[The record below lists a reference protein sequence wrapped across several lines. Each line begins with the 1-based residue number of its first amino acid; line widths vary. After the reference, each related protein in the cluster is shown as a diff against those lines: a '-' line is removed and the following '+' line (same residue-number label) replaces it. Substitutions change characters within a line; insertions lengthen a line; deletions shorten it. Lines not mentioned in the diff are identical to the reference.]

1 MLEIVQSG
9 GWLMVPI
16 LLCSIV
22 AAAICVERLW
32 TLQRSRIVPKNL
44 VAQIWS
50 AVKTEELDTQ
60 KLRELRTSSP
70 LGQVLAAGVANAKR
84 GRDVM
89 KEAMEESA
97 SQVSHDMERYLTS
110 LGIIASISPLLGL
123 LGTVVGM
130 IKVFTA
136 LMLEGAGNA
145 NVLAGGISQ
154 ALITTAAGLS
164 VAIPGAHVSPLL
176 PPQDRRAGGHHGAG
190 GRQAGRNSPGRPGR
204 RAEAVKFSRRGRH
217 EASVELTPL
226 IDVVFLLLIFFMVS
240 TTFIRETQ
248 LKIDLP
254 EAAGE
259 LQEIEEEVIEITVD
273 RLGDYAVNDRLLVNS
288 ELHTLVRALEQL
300 VEGGVSPG
308 SRLIITADANAAH
321 QSVVRAMD
329 AAGKVGLTRI
339 SITTQQP
346 AEE

>member
-50 AVKTEELDTQ
+50 AVKTEELDNQ

-84 GRDVM
+84 GREVM

-164 VAIPGAHVSPLL
+164 VAIPALMFHRFFLRRIDELVVSME
-176 PPQDRRAGGHHGAG
+176 QEAG
-190 GRQAGRNSPGRPGR
+190 
-204 RAEAVKFSRRGRH
+204 K
-217 EASVELTPL
+217 
-226 IDVVFLLLIFFMVS
+226 
-240 TTFIRETQ
+240 
-248 LKIDLP
+248 
-254 EAAGE
+254 
-259 LQEIEEEVIEITVD
+259 
-273 RLGDYAVNDRLLVNS
+273 
-288 ELHTLVRALEQL
+288 L
-300 VEGGVSPG
+300 VEILQGDREDEP
-308 SRLIITADANAAH
+308 RL
-321 QSVVRAMD
+321 
-329 AAGKVGLTRI
+329 
-339 SITTQQP
+339 
-346 AEE
+346 

>member
-44 VAQIWS
+44 VSQIWS
-50 AVKTEELDTQ
+50 AVKTEDLDAH
-60 KLRELRTSSP
+60 KLRELRSNSP

-84 GRDVM
+84 GREVM
-89 KEAMEESA
+89 KEAMEEAA

-130 IKVFTA
+130 INVFTA

-164 VAIPGAHVSPLL
+164 VAIPALIFHRFFL
-176 PPQDRRAGGHHGAG
+176 RRIDELIVTME
-190 GRQAGRNSPGRPGR
+190 Q
-204 RAEAVKFSRRGRH
+204 
-217 EASVELTPL
+217 EASKLME
-226 IDVVFLLLIFFMVS
+226 I
-240 TTFIRETQ
+240 
-248 LKIDLP
+248 
-254 EAAGE
+254 
-259 LQEIEEEVIEITVD
+259 LQGDRQEEP
-273 RLGDYAVNDRLLVNS
+273 RL
-288 ELHTLVRALEQL
+288 
-300 VEGGVSPG
+300 
-308 SRLIITADANAAH
+308 
-321 QSVVRAMD
+321 
-329 AAGKVGLTRI
+329 
-339 SITTQQP
+339 
-346 AEE
+346 